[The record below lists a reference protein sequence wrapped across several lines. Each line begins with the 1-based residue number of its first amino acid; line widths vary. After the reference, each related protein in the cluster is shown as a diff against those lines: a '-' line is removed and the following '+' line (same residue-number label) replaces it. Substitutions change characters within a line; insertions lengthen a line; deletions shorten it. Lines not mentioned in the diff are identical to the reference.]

1 MFSKK
6 TIRVEVQRISG
17 EFYPGVSTLEFKDLP
32 IEVDLNLVTLPSG
45 ISGRIKIY
53 GVSKE
58 HMRAITTLKWKQV
71 FIDQKAVRVYV
82 NDGDGEH
89 LLFEGNIMSAVPDYN
104 SAPDVCISID
114 ACAGAYYNLKSDVS
128 PSIVHKDAPT
138 HLIFEKICKDFGV
151 GFKNHGVDGSVSRE
165 QVFDQ
170 IGLSNR
176 INAAAR
182 ALNVYVV
189 IENNTVHIYPNGDSY
204 EANNWIFTKENYV
217 GYPSFNVCGIE
228 IKLDRLVKSI
238 SLADFFTIK
247 DSEITA
253 ANDKWKILKIK
264 YKLSTKIGGKWLCMI
279 SGLRVGVVQATNV
292 LAGLNLT

>member
-6 TIRVEVQRISG
+6 SIRVEVQKIAG
-17 EFYPGVSTLEFKDLP
+17 EFYPGVGVLEFKDLP
-32 IEVDLNLVTLPSG
+32 IEADLNFVTLPSG

-53 GVSKE
+53 GVSKS
-58 HMRAITTLKWKQV
+58 HMDAITTLRKQV

-82 NDGDGEH
+82 NDGDGED

-104 SAPDVCISID
+104 SAPDVCITID

-128 PSIVHKDAPT
+128 PSIAHKGASVP
-138 HLIFEKICKDFGV
+138 FVFQEICKSFDYNCV
-151 GFKNHGVDGSVSRE
+151 PHGTFNNVSSE

-176 INAAAR
+176 LNAAAR
-182 ALNVYVV
+182 AYNVYVV
-189 IENNTVHIYPNGDSY
+189 MSNKHIVDIYPNGEDY
-204 EANNWIFTKENYV
+204 EGKNWIFTKESYI
-217 GYPSFNVCGIE
+217 GYPSFNSVGIE
-228 IKLDRLVKSI
+228 IKLDRWIKSL

-247 DSEITA
+247 NSEVSA
-253 ANDKWKILKIK
+253 ANDKWKVLKIK
-264 YKLSTKIGGKWLCMI
+264 YNFSTKIGGKWVCTI
-279 SGLRVGVVQATNV
+279 SGLRVGVGQPTV